1 MLSVKDFKQ
10 ETKYPSYVPSTD
22 ETIKTGYVKNRFED
36 MRQARTAVDKDWNL
50 YQTMINA
57 EFTPYPDERS
67 SSTVPLISSM
77 IELYVA
83 DAVKLGTEFTF
94 KSETSEHS
102 TNAKALEYVWKYD
115 WRTKKRKQVM
125 VDEEYICAWFWT
137 SVKYLGFES
146 RTCKQSDYEVG
157 DDMKPKW
164 VEKEFKEEEIIVKN
178 IDIRDF
184 YLDDTVKTSI
194 DDASDCILIQQLS
207 YEKFQELE
215 YNPFYKNIDKVAPQ
229 GWSSEDKAFIT
240 EEERIKDG
248 KYVKL
253 MHYWNVEK
261 DCYIV
266 IANDKM
272 IIREHPMMSTI
283 DGIKALP
290 FVVRAF
296 WKKNY
301 SIYGRGFCEAGMMF
315 NSELNN
321 LREMLMDAIRRSNQQ
336 TIAIGNGLTFD
347 GRTMSYE
354 NEIMTFDGNFANN
367 FQQLSGN
374 PPNQAIFNQK
384 TELYKDIAMF
394 MGVDIQ
400 NIIWQPQQTAFQTDV
415 QREASQKRINVW
427 LTNRDLANE
436 RFADLYKDLLQK
448 YFPRK
453 DAEGLYPVIEIDGQ
467 QMMGEWDKKKFRN
480 KKGKSIFEVTPEI
493 LRGDISIDVYTN
505 TTAPTINAVDRQQKL
520 DLLNAVGGIAQGY
533 ALAKQSGVDIE
544 TILPLK
550 KTLRDLASDYNLE
563 VESNADQEDV
573 QDAKKKLMEW
583 LMAKMG
589 GMNAQPTEA
598 LGQAPSPDLMAQQA
612 PQPNQIPQWPT
623 A

>member
-1 MLSVKDFKQ
+1 MLKVEDFKQ

-22 ETIKTGYVKNRFED
+22 EKIKTGYVKNRFED
-36 MRQARTAVDKDWNL
+36 MRKARTAVDKDWNL

-83 DAVKLGTEFTF
+83 DATKLGTEFTF

-115 WRTKKRKQVM
+115 WRTNKRKQVM
-125 VDEEYICAWFWT
+125 VDEEYICAGFGT
-137 SVKYLGFES
+137 SVKYTWFES

-194 DDASDCILIQQLS
+194 DDATDCILIQQLS

-215 YNPFYKNIDKVAPQ
+215 YNPFYKNIKKVAPQ
-229 GWSSEDKAFIT
+229 GWSSDDQVFIT

-261 DCYIV
+261 DCYMV
-266 IANDKM
+266 IANDSI

-283 DGIKALP
+283 QGKKALP

-336 TIAIGNGLTFD
+336 TIAIGNGLSFD
-347 GRTMSYE
+347 GRSFSYE
-354 NEIMTFDGNFANN
+354 NEIMTFDGNLANN

-374 PPNQAIFNQK
+374 PPNQAIFNYR

-453 DAEGLYPVIEIDGQ
+453 NAEGLYPVIEIDWQ
-467 QMMGEWDKKKFRN
+467 QLMGDGEKKKFRN

-533 ALAKQSGVDIE
+533 AVAKQAWVDVE

-550 KTLRDLASDYNLE
+550 KTLRDLASDFNLE
-563 VESNADQEDV
+563 VESNSDQEDV

-598 LGQAPSPDLMAQQA
+598 LGQAPSPDLVA
-612 PQPNQIPQWPT
+612 PPTQPNPQQWPT

>member
-1 MLSVKDFKQ
+1 MLNVKDFEEEK
-10 ETKYPSYVPSTD
+10 KYPSYTPSK
-22 ETIKTGYVKNRFED
+22 EEKVKVSYIQNRFED
-36 MRQARTAVDKDWNL
+36 MRTARTVVDKNWDI
-50 YQTMINA
+50 YQTMIDA
-57 EFTPYPDERS
+57 TFAPYPDERS

-83 DAVKLGTEFTF
+83 DATKLATEFQF

-115 WRTKKRKQVM
+115 WRTKKRKQVF
-125 VDEEYICAWFWT
+125 VDEEYICAWFGT

-146 RTCKQSDYEVG
+146 RTCEQSDYEVW
-157 DDMKPKW
+157 DDLKPKW
-164 VEKEFKEEEIIVKN
+164 VKKEFKEEEIIVKN

-184 YLDDTVKTSI
+184 YIDNTVKTSI
-194 DDASDCILIQQLS
+194 EDASDCILIQWIS
-207 YEKFQELE
+207 FDKFQELDG
-215 YNPFYKNIDKVAPQ
+215 NPFYKNIKKVTPRN
-229 GWSSEDKAFIT
+229 WSMEDKPFTTT
-240 EEERIKDG
+240 EEEVKTG
-248 KYVKL
+248 EYVKL
-253 MHYWNVEK
+253 MHYWNVDK
-261 DCYIV
+261 DAYIV
-266 IANDKM
+266 VANDTM
-272 IIREHPMMSTI
+272 IVREHPMISTI
-283 DGIKALP
+283 QWKKALP
-290 FVVRAF
+290 FVIRAF

-336 TIAIGNGLTFD
+336 TIAIGNWLTFD

-374 PPNQAIFNQK
+374 PPNQAIFNYR

-394 MGVDIQ
+394 MGIDIQ
-400 NIIWQPQQTAFQTDV
+400 NIIGQPQQTAFQTDV

-453 DAEGLYPVIEIDGQ
+453 TASGLYPVIEIEGQ
-467 QMMGEWDKKKFRN
+467 QLIGEWEKKKFKN
-480 KKGKSIFEVTPEI
+480 KKGKSIFEVTPEL
-493 LRGDISIDVYTN
+493 LRWDVSIDVYTN

-520 DLLNAVGGIAQGY
+520 DLLNAVGWIAQWY
-533 ALAKQSGVDIE
+533 AVAKQSGVDVE

-550 KTLRDLASDYNLE
+550 KTLRDLASDFNLE
-563 VESNADQEDV
+563 VELWTDQEDV
-573 QDAKKKLMEW
+573 QEAKNKLMEW
-583 LMAKMG
+583 LMAKMW
-589 GMNAQPTEA
+589 GMNAQPIEA
-598 LGQAPSPDLMAQQA
+598 LWQVPTQEITKQ
-612 PQPNQIPQWPT
+612 PQWIP

>member
-573 QDAKKKLMEW
+573 TDAKKKLMEW